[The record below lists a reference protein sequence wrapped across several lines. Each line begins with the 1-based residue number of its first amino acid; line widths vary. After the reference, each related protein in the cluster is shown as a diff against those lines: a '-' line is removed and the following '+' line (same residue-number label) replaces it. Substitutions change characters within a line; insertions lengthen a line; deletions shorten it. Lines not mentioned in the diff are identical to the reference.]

1 MERRKQTGH
10 ICRWMALGITIA
22 TIVVGCTIVIGLFEW
37 RDRSRM
43 ESRIAETHLWRKSM
57 YDLNM
62 RVAKLSRLVRQWINI
77 DRHIIVRFLI
87 NTTILCN
94 KFNIQSFF
102 SYNIKAKQYE
112 LYLPLG
118 NISVYNRNCNNVF
131 CY

>member
-87 NTTILCN
+87 NTAILCN

-112 LYLPLG
+112 LYLSLG
-118 NISVYNRNCNNVF
+118 NISVYNRNCHNVF
-131 CY
+131 SY